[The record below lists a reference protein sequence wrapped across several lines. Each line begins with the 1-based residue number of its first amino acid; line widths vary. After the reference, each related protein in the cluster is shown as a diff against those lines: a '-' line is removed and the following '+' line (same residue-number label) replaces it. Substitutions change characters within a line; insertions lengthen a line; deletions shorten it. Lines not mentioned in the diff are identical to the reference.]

1 MRYLIIFFI
10 LFNSIFSSNYHFDSV
25 SNILQE
31 KNTPFFISIGK
42 DGKIISWNFE
52 KNQVINEISFNQGA
66 LNNINFSKTNNYFA
80 VSNYLGKIF
89 ILNKNSFNILNVF
102 NFNSMIIENLYFIS
116 DSKLLLVYQN
126 KKIILIDIFKK
137 EKINEINTDY
147 EILDSTI
154 YNNKLIVLDR
164 NNKLYFINLNN
175 LNIESSIDFPS
186 NKIIR
191 NFLINKNKILLSYKN
206 QLKLYDIET
215 KTFDKIIDYLDINV
229 TSLNFYNDN
238 YYIGFNN
245 GRIICYD
252 NTFDN
257 SILDYK
263 LHNDKINKI
272 IEYKNKIISISDD
285 ASIILYDKEK
295 NELINIFNG
304 I

>member
-175 LNIESSIDFPS
+175 LNIESNIDFPS

-295 NELINIFNG
+295 NKLINVFNG

>member
-175 LNIESSIDFPS
+175 LNIESNIDFPS

-295 NELINIFNG
+295 NELINVFNG

>member
-1 MRYLIIFFI
+1 MKYFIIFFI
-10 LFNSIFSSNYHFDSV
+10 LFNSVFSLDYHHDGI

-31 KNTPFFISIGK
+31 KNKPFFISIGK

-52 KNQVINEISFNQGA
+52 KNKIINEISFNNGA
-66 LNNINFSKTNNYFA
+66 LNNISFSKSNNYFA
-80 VSNYLGKIF
+80 ISNYFGKIF
-89 ILNKNSFNILNVF
+89 ILNKNSFNILNIF
-102 NFNSMIIENLYFIS
+102 NFNSMSIENLYFIS

-137 EKINEINTDY
+137 EKINEINLDY

-164 NNKLYFINLNN
+164 NNKFYFINLNN
-175 LNIESSIDFPS
+175 LNIESNLEFPS
-186 NKIIR
+186 DKIIHK
-191 NFLINKNKILLSYKN
+191 FLINKNKLLISYKN
-206 QLKLYDIET
+206 KLKLYDIKT
-215 KTFDKIIDYLDINV
+215 KKINKIITYLDINI

-245 GRIICYD
+245 GRIISYD
-252 NTFDN
+252 KNLNN

-285 ASIILYDKEK
+285 ASVIIYDKNNNK
-295 NELINIFNG
+295 LINIFNG
-304 I
+304 L

>member
-295 NELINIFNG
+295 NKLINVFNG